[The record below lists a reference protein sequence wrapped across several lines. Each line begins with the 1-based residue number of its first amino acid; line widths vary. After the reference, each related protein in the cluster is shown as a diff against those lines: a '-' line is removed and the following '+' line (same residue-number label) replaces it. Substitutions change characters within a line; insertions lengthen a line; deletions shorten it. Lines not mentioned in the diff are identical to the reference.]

1 MEFGKMP
8 SPKSRLKDAEMMAQI
23 LKDME
28 ITEYEIRVVNQML
41 ESAFQFATTILD
53 DAKISKRVTV
63 DAYDLQLAIQCCANQ
78 SFTSPFPRDFFIRL

>member
-8 SPKSRLKDAEMMAQI
+8 SPKSMLKDAEMMAQI

-28 ITEYEIRVVNQML
+28 ITEYEVKVVNQML
-41 ESAFQFATTILD
+41 EFAFQFVTTILD

-63 DAYDLQLAIQCCANQ
+63 DAHDV
-78 SFTSPFPRDFFIRL
+78 

>member
-1 MEFGKMP
+1 MP
-8 SPKSRLKDAEMMAQI
+8 SPKSMRKDAEMMAQI

>member
-1 MEFGKMP
+1 MEWYHDGFSQEHAKTFSDDGT
-8 SPKSRLKDAEMMAQI
+8 SPK
-23 LKDME
+23 
-28 ITEYEIRVVNQML
+28 EYGYYRYEPRVVNQML

-53 DAKISKRVTV
+53 DAKISERVTV